1 MKISYYDI
9 FDLIS
14 DEAIDLLTEHMT
26 KHELEKNIYQ
36 NFNSK
41 TTFENVMEMLP
52 KNKKRK
58 RVTWKVRLLIVAL
71 MLMAISST
79 VFAVKQLSV
88 LEGGIELVNDKNKHL
103 IGKELTYNE
112 NVQESSKD
120 MYNILEESTIIKS
133 IETDAHI
140 PRVVEEFTVTEKNGM
155 FLVPE
160 FIFTNNSMVILKK
173 EDGSG
178 WNLRKG
184 ESLQIQLEL
193 YPSEIN
199 NGNGQFIMYQYIYN
213 GKLMN
218 KLDSEHGLSQNYELK
233 ASKSGEYYICLV
245 GGSSDSITIKNGKIY

>member
-1 MKISYYDI
+1 MKISYYEM

-14 DEAIDLLTEHMT
+14 EEATDLLTEHMS
-26 KHELEKNIYQ
+26 KHELENIYQ
-36 NFNSK
+36 NFNYK
-41 TTFENVMEMLP
+41 TTIEDVMEMIP

-58 RVTWKVRLLIVAL
+58 RVTWKGRLLIVAL

-88 LEGGIELVNDKNKHL
+88 LEGGIEVVNDKNKHL

-112 NVQESSKD
+112 NIQKASED
-120 MYNILEESTIIKS
+120 TYNILEESTIIKS

-178 WNLRKG
+178 WNLKEG

-199 NGNGQFIMYQYIYN
+199 NGKGQFIMYQHIFD
-213 GKLMN
+213 GQLM
-218 KLDSEHGLSQNYELK
+218 KELDSEYGLFQNYELK

-245 GGSSDSITIKNGKIY
+245 GASSDSITIKKGEIY